1 MSLTGV
7 LVNTGTVI
15 VGSLLGLLFKKG
27 IPERVSGAVMIAL
40 GLCTIYIGVSG
51 SLECEN
57 ILIVIAAMV
66 LGAIVGTLLGID
78 DAVARL
84 GKWVENRFNRGE
96 GDKVTVAEGFVTA
109 SLLFCVGAMT
119 INGAIES
126 GIKGENTTFFAKSTL
141 DFFSSMMLASG
152 LGIGVML
159 SAAFVLV
166 FQGGLTLLA
175 GFLTPVLTPA
185 AVADMTAAGSLIL
198 IAIATNLLGITKIK
212 VADYIPAMFF
222 APILAWLVSLF

>member
-15 VGSLLGLLFKKG
+15 AGSLLGLLFKKG

-40 GLCTIYIGVSG
+40 GLCTVYIGVSG
-51 SLECEN
+51 ALEGEN
-57 ILIVIAAMV
+57 VLIVIASMV

-78 DAVARL
+78 DAVGRL
-84 GKWVENRFNRGE
+84 GKWVENRFNRSE
-96 GDKVTVAEGFVTA
+96 GGKVTVAEGFVTA

-126 GIKGENTTFFAKSTL
+126 GIKGENTTFFAKATL

-166 FQGGLTLLA
+166 FQGALTLLA
-175 GFLTPVLTPA
+175 GVLAPVLTA
-185 AVADMTAAGSLIL
+185 SAVAEMTCAGSLIL
-198 IAIATNLLGITKIK
+198 IAIGANLLGLSKFK
-212 VADYIPAMFF
+212 VADYIPAIFI
-222 APILAWLVSLF
+222 APVIVWVVSLF

>member
-51 SLECEN
+51 SLQGEN
-57 ILIVIAAMV
+57 ILIVIGAMV

-78 DAVARL
+78 DAVNRL
-84 GKWVENRFNRGE
+84 GKWVENRFSA
-96 GDKVTVAEGFVTA
+96 GDGTVTIAQGFVTA

-126 GIKGENTTFFAKSTL
+126 GIKGENATFFAKATL

-152 LGIGVML
+152 LGIGVLL

-175 GFLTPVLTPA
+175 GVLAPVLTA
-185 AVADMTAAGSLIL
+185 SAVAEMTCAGSLIL
-198 IAIATNLLGITKIK
+198 LAIGTNLLGISKIK
-212 VADYIPAMFF
+212 VADYIPAIFI
-222 APILAWLVSLF
+222 APIICWVVSLF

>member
-51 SLECEN
+51 SLQGEN
-57 ILIVIAAMV
+57 ILIVIGAMV

-78 DAVARL
+78 DAVNRL
-84 GKWVENRFNRGE
+84 GKWVENRFSA
-96 GDKVTVAEGFVTA
+96 GDGTVTIAQGFVTA

-126 GIKGENTTFFAKSTL
+126 GIKGENATFFAKATL

-152 LGIGVML
+152 LGIGVLL

-175 GFLTPVLTPA
+175 GVLAPVLTA
-185 AVADMTAAGSLIL
+185 SAVAEMTCAGSLIL
-198 IAIATNLLGITKIK
+198 IAIATNLLGLSKFK
-212 VADYIPAMFF
+212 VADYIPAIFI
-222 APILAWLVSLF
+222 APIICWVVSLF